1 LPIAIAVIAICLVI
15 PGGAL
20 AFKRSRKPPEDP
32 KKPQAIPSIGW
43 DHVFISYVE
52 EDQKIAKEIADGI
65 EKAGYKTWYYERDSI
80 IGVSFVLTTSQAIK
94 QARAVVLIIS
104 RDSLR
109 SNEVNI
115 EIATTHRAGKRFF
128 PVLND
133 VSYDEFQRIRPE
145 WALILGTIVSMP
157 ISRNKTSEVVSRIAS
172 SIASVE
178 PCLDPSSQEK
188 PSGEPKK

>member
-1 LPIAIAVIAICLVI
+1 LVFI
-15 PGGAL
+15 
-20 AFKRSRKPPEDP
+20 RSRKPKEDP
-32 KKPQAIPSIGW
+32 KKPPAIPSIGW

-65 EKAGYKTWYYERDSI
+65 ENAGYKTWYYERDSM

-94 QARAVVLIIS
+94 QARAVLLIIS

-133 VSYDEFQRIRPE
+133 ISYDEFQRIRPE

-172 SIASVE
+172 GLASIE
-178 PCLDPSSQEK
+178 PCLEPSSQEK
-188 PSGEPKK
+188 P